1 MEESFLG
8 AAAAMAAR
16 PRTRRTLMLSA
27 LANTKYMIIKNI
39 YFNNYKSSPNWR
51 AGLGWW
57 RVLASFII
65 FVILSLDVAT

>member
-51 AGLGWW
+51 AGLGW
-57 RVLASFII
+57 
-65 FVILSLDVAT
+65 